1 MYLILSLVGAIFAL
15 IGGLVLF
22 VALFTPKRFVAKR
35 PARFFI
41 GFGMLGLAAVMY
53 YFAGQL

>member
-1 MYLILSLVGAIFAL
+1 MSSILGIFGALFAL
-15 IGGLVLF
+15 IGGIVLF

-41 GFGMLGLAAVMY
+41 GFGMLALAVAMY
-53 YFAGQL
+53 YFGSRV